1 LNEHRRGER
10 GQVAVY
16 AILLFPVLTLVLALV
31 LAVGSVESLRTR
43 IGAQVDM
50 AALIATQALD
60 LSALSRGE
68 QPRLI
73 EPQAEALARE
83 YLARNLAAT
92 SDLLAASPSEI
103 ASGAEIVVTNQAGT
117 DPLTGA
123 PIDAPTVSIRVAV
136 PARIPLLG
144 LAGLAPTVTITITGS
159 AAART

>member
-1 LNEHRRGER
+1 MNRRRRGEQ

-50 AALIATQALD
+50 AALTATQPLD

-68 QPRLI
+68 QPSLI
-73 EPQAEALARE
+73 ESQAEALARE

-92 SDLLAASPSEI
+92 TDLLAASPSDI
-103 ASGAEIVVTNQAGT
+103 ASGAEIVVINERGI

-123 PIDAPTVSIRVAV
+123 PIDAPTVSIRVSV

-159 AAART
+159 AAAKT